1 MKLII
6 KGKTKDL
13 YELDNGLYE
22 LHFKDDVTGSQGV
35 FDPGA
40 NEVGLVMEGA
50 GKAGLRMSKFFY
62 EKFNALGIPTHYVDS
77 NLEENTMT
85 VYPAQSFG
93 RGVEVILRYKAVGSF
108 LRRYGLYAQE
118 GMDLPSY
125 VEFTLKDDQRGDP
138 LITKEALSM
147 LGIMTAQEYDE
158 LSAMTRKLGGIIRE
172 ELAKKGLELYDMKFE
187 YGRLGEEKKVALIDE
202 ISGGNMRVYKE
213 GVYVEPL
220 ELERL
225 FLGEKSEN

>member
-1 MKLII
+1 MKLKI

-13 YELDNGLYE
+13 YELENGLYK

-62 EKFNALGIPTHYVDS
+62 EKFNALGIPTHYVDA

-85 VYPAQSFG
+85 VYPAESFG
-93 RGVEVILRYKAVGSF
+93 QGVEVILRYRAVGSF
-108 LRRYGLYAQE
+108 VRRYGLYAKE
-118 GMDLPSY
+118 GRELPSY
-125 VEFTLKDDQRGDP
+125 VEFTLKDDERGDP
-138 LITKEALSM
+138 LITQEALSM

-158 LSAMTRKLGGIIRE
+158 ISALTRKLGGIIQE
-172 ELAKKGLELYDMKFE
+172 DLAKKGLELYDMKFE
-187 YGRLGEEKKVALIDE
+187 YGRLGKDKRLALIDE

-213 GVYVEPL
+213 GLYIEPL
-220 ELERL
+220 ELEKL
-225 FLGEKSEN
+225 FLGDDHEN